1 MKDVRY
7 VNRITSFC
15 YEIENLKT
23 HSPTFMH
30 VGKRDRCLCNRSEP
44 SERYICFGDHIAAF
58 VTAVRI
64 QSPITCC
71 VCNML
76 AAVT

>member
-1 MKDVRY
+1 MLTVSLVR
-7 VNRITSFC
+7 VT
-15 YEIENLKT
+15 KT
-23 HSPTFMH
+23 KIHSPTFMH